1 MGEFD
6 RNEGEAQ
13 VIVNLA
19 EAAMHMY
26 RAAIDSLPFPEDKK
40 FHKRADVV
48 LSGMRKLRVALTDAA
63 SKSRTTPTVIVA
75 LADVRRRYDDLMEH
89 AAAAPGSSL
98 GQQLYTVRVRAK
110 LSAGEAA
117 RGVGL
122 RPELPD
128 ELEAGAIPTD
138 QEAAKVRELI
148 IAIRQIAGMDDVEL
162 PEPSDAPESDA
173 ESESHLNGWH
183 ESLAMNGAGQ
193 HFDAITDTLRSQ
205 AAETIQPQV

>member
-48 LSGMRKLRVALTDAA
+48 LAGMRKLRMALADAA
-63 SKSRTTPTVIVA
+63 SQSRSTPTVIVA
-75 LADVRRRYDDLMEH
+75 LADVRRRYDDLMER
-89 AAAAPGSSL
+89 AATAPGASL
-98 GQQLYTVRVRAK
+98 GQQLYAVRIHAK
-110 LSAGEAA
+110 LSAQEAA

-128 ELEAGAIPTD
+128 ELEAGATPTD
-138 QEAAKVRELI
+138 HEAAKIQELI
-148 IAIRQIAGMDDVEL
+148 AAIRQVAGMDGVEL
-162 PEPSDAPESDA
+162 PQAPEA
-173 ESESHLNGWH
+173 HLNGWH
-183 ESLAMNGAGQ
+183 ESPAMNGTSQ
-193 HFDAITDTLRSQ
+193 HFDAITETLQSQ
-205 AAETIQPQV
+205 PADPVQPQV